1 VKYEGLP
8 DQASKQKKKIFN
20 KLTKS
25 KVSLSKKKKE
35 KEKKELAIL
44 RYHETATDSDIC

>member
-1 VKYEGLP
+1 MPLHGLVKYEGLSN
-8 DQASKQKKKIFN
+8 QASKQKKKIFN

-35 KEKKELAIL
+35 KEKK
-44 RYHETATDSDIC
+44 RNWPSYDIMKR